1 MSGLVFEKT
10 GVGQIDQKG
19 SRGAYSESD
28 TELASKSISKPPAIS
43 GGFFCDWQKIDKGQG
58 LIQPLKWTVF
68 YKKHDIPA
76 YCIYVS

>member
-1 MSGLVFEKT
+1 VGFGLLWANVGKIKASFTVFPEKT
-10 GVGQIDQKG
+10 
-19 SRGAYSESD
+19 
-28 TELASKSISKPPAIS
+28 PAIS
-43 GGFFCDWQKIDKGQG
+43 GGFFRDWQKIDKGQG